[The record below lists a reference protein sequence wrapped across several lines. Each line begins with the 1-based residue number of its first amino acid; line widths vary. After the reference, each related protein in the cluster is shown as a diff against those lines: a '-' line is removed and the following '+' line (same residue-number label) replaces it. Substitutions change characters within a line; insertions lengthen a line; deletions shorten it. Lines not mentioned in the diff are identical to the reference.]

1 MLGGSQSQSAGVVPA
16 RRLTGRRA
24 AIPGDRLE
32 MLPKEEAPVQ
42 NRIEE
47 VGCCGREL
55 GLQRSGDP
63 VELGVCLAGSG

>member
-1 MLGGSQSQSAGVVPA
+1 MLGDSQPQSARVP
-16 RRLTGRRA
+16 GRRFNRA
-24 AIPGDRLE
+24 TRTIPGDRLE

-63 VELGVCLAGSG
+63 VELGVCLAWSG

>member
-1 MLGGSQSQSAGVVPA
+1 
-16 RRLTGRRA
+16 
-24 AIPGDRLE
+24 

-55 GLQRSGDP
+55 DLQRSGDP